1 MAFTNFNFVVS
12 LARPRR
18 AIRPLLSHFDTV
30 RAASTPVRDGKL
42 STTLRATQPPSK
54 TKNFMS
60 NIFSP
65 GNLDKLMRFLWGAAL
80 LTLPVT
86 SFRYFPG
93 LGVTT
98 YVRPLA
104 FYPLVL
110 LLLIL
115 PIQLLRKKIPS
126 PWLGSM
132 ILLGVFVLALF
143 AVTTFGALNAPLAL
157 RGQTYWG
164 RAIRAW
170 ATVIVGLAFFLTAA
184 WMNRDKDDLKFTVR
198 WLLAGFALDII
209 WSGVQ
214 ALAFYTPLLKK
225 VTVTHWQ
232 LAFSMRELVKT
243 NRVSGMAYEPAW
255 LAGQIATVYLPWLFA
270 AVLTRTHFTRFK
282 WFEVLLLGLSALL
295 LLATYSRGGLVTAL
309 GAVGVTFLLVGGDLM
324 RAGWRWF
331 YTGFRRGMR
340 TAGRWLFAMSL
351 RFGMILLVV
360 AAVVSA
366 FLFLGQKGYMARL
379 WNTRSGSLEEF
390 IIQNSAGARA
400 AYSWAGLATYN
411 EHPWLGVGLGA
422 SGFYMYGNL
431 PDWALTTVPEIARQL
446 DPSNHLYPNP
456 KNMYVRIL
464 AEGGLLG
471 FSFFL
476 TFLFGLLGDVLSFLR
491 KPGLAIALY
500 NITQDSF
507 ATPNIWVNLGIL
519 VGMTRINFENA
530 LEERS

>member
-1 MAFTNFNFVVS
+1 MISS
-12 LARPRR
+12 L
-18 AIRPLLSHFDTV
+18 
-30 RAASTPVRDGKL
+30 
-42 STTLRATQPPSK
+42 
-54 TKNFMS
+54 
-60 NIFSP
+60 FSP
-65 GNLDKLMRFLWGAAL
+65 ENIRKLTRFLWGAAL

-93 LGVTT
+93 LGETT

-104 FYPLVL
+104 FYPLAL

-115 PIQLLRKKIPS
+115 LIQLLRRKIPS
-126 PWLGSM
+126 PWPGSM
-132 ILLGVFVLALF
+132 ILLGVFVLVLLT
-143 AVTTFGALNAPLAL
+143 VTTFGVLDAPLAL

-170 ATVIVGLAFFLTAA
+170 ATVIVGLTFFLTAA
-184 WMNRDKDDLKFTVR
+184 WMNRDKEDLKFSVR
-198 WLLAGFALDII
+198 WLLAGFALDIA

-225 VTVTHWQ
+225 VTVTYWQ

-270 AVLTRTHFTRFK
+270 AVLTKTHLTRFK
-282 WFEVLLLGLSALL
+282 WLEALLLGLSALL

-309 GAVGVTFLLVGGDLM
+309 GAATLTFLLVGGELM
-324 RAGWRWF
+324 RTGWRWF
-331 YTGFRRGMR
+331 YTGFKRSARA
-340 TAGRWLFAMSL
+340 TKRWLFAMSL
-351 RFGMILLVV
+351 RFGVTLLVV
-360 AAVVSA
+360 AALVGA
-366 FLFLGQKGYMARL
+366 FLFLGQKGYIARL
-379 WNTRSGSLEEF
+379 WNTQAGSLEEF

-422 SGFYMYGNL
+422 SGFYLYGNL
-431 PDWALTTVPEIARQL
+431 PDWVLTTVPEIARQL

-471 FSFFL
+471 FVFFL
-476 TFLFGLLGDVLSFLR
+476 AFLFGLLGDALSFLR
-491 KPGLAIALY
+491 KPGLLRFLGVAALCSWLAIALY

-519 VGMTRINFENA
+519 VGMTRTNSENA

>member
-1 MAFTNFNFVVS
+1 MKSFSSS
-12 LARPRR
+12 LA
-18 AIRPLLSHFDTV
+18 
-30 RAASTPVRDGKL
+30 
-42 STTLRATQPPSK
+42 
-54 TKNFMS
+54 
-60 NIFSP
+60 
-65 GNLDKLMRFLWGAAL
+65 NLEKLMRILWAATL

-93 LGVTT
+93 LGETT

-110 LLLIL
+110 LLPIL
-115 PIQLLRKKIPS
+115 LIQLLRKKIPS
-126 PWLGSM
+126 PWPGSM
-132 ILLGVFVLALF
+132 IMLGMFLLVLLA
-143 AVTTFGALNAPLAL
+143 ATTFGILHAPLEL
-157 RGQTYWG
+157 RGQSYWG

-170 ATVIVGLAFFLTAA
+170 ATVIIGLSFFVTAA
-184 WMNRDKDDLKFTVR
+184 WMNRHEGDLKFSVR
-198 WLLAGFALDII
+198 WLLAGFMLDIA

-214 ALAFYTPLLKK
+214 ALAFSTPLLKK

-243 NRVSGMAYEPAW
+243 NRVSGLAYEPAW

-270 AVLTRTHFTRFK
+270 AVLTKIHFTRFK
-282 WFEVLLLGLSALL
+282 WLEALLLGLSGLL

-309 GAVGVTFLLVGGDLM
+309 GAAALTFLLVGGDIM

-331 YTGFRRGMR
+331 YTGFRRDGR
-340 TAGRWLFAMSL
+340 TLGRWLVAMNL
-351 RFGMILLVV
+351 RFGLILVIM
-360 AAVVSA
+360 AAVTGA

-379 WNTRSGSLEEF
+379 WNSQAESLEDF
-390 IIQNSAGARA
+390 IIENSAGARA
-400 AYSWAGLATYN
+400 AYNWAGLAAYD

-422 SGFYMYGNL
+422 SGFYMYDNL

-446 DPSNHLYPNP
+446 DPSNRLYPNP
-456 KNMYVRIL
+456 KNMYIRVL
-464 AEGGLLG
+464 SEGGLLG

-476 TFLFGLLGDVLSFLR
+476 AFLFGLLGDALSFLR
-491 KPGLAIALY
+491 KPGLLRFLGIAGLCSWLAISLY

-519 VGMTRINFENA
+519 VGMTRIHSESA
-530 LEERS
+530 LEERA

>member
-1 MAFTNFNFVVS
+1 MMKS
-12 LARPRR
+12 
-18 AIRPLLSHFDTV
+18 
-30 RAASTPVRDGKL
+30 
-42 STTLRATQPPSK
+42 
-54 TKNFMS
+54 FMS
-60 NIFSP
+60 SQA
-65 GNLDKLMRFLWGAAL
+65 NLDRLVRILWAAAL
-80 LTLPVT
+80 LALPIT

-93 LGVTT
+93 LGETT
-98 YVRPLA
+98 YERPLA
-104 FYPLVL
+104 FYPLAL
-110 LLLIL
+110 LLLVL
-115 PIQLLRKKIPS
+115 LIQLLRKEIPS
-126 PWLGSM
+126 PWPGSM
-132 ILLGVFVLALF
+132 ILLGAFVLALL
-143 AVTTFGALNAPLAL
+143 AVTVFGVLDAPLAL

-170 ATVIVGLAFFLTAA
+170 ATVIVGLVFFLTAA
-184 WMNRDKDDLKFTVR
+184 WMNRDKEDLKFTLR
-198 WLLAGFALDII
+198 WLLAGFALDIA

-270 AVLTRTHFTRFK
+270 AVLTKTHFTRFK
-282 WFEVLLLGLSALL
+282 WLEALLLGLSGLL

-309 GAVGVTFLLVGGDLM
+309 GAVALTFLLVGGDLM

-340 TAGRWLFAMSL
+340 TTERWLFAMSL
-351 RFGMILLVV
+351 RLAMILLVV
-360 AAVVSA
+360 VAVVGA

-379 WNTRSGSLEEF
+379 WNTQAESLEEF
-390 IIQNSAGARA
+390 IIANSAGARA

-411 EHPWLGVGLGA
+411 KHPWLGVGLGA
-422 SGFYMYGNL
+422 SGFYLYGNL

-446 DPSNHLYPNP
+446 DPSNRLYPNP
-456 KNMYVRIL
+456 KNLYVRIL

-476 TFLFGLLGDVLSFLR
+476 AFLFGLLGDALSFLP
-491 KPGLAIALY
+491 KPGLMRFLGIAGLCSWLAIALY

-519 VGMTRINFENA
+519 VGMTRINFEDA